1 MYIDIDF
8 STDWEQEFQKRLDN
22 DGPFASWEMFNLAF
36 EAEEHRAVPSFDGL
50 VAPSYLPNLTPY
62 EHQLETARRV
72 VEDMNGKAI
81 LADEVGLGKTIEAG
95 LVLKEYMI
103 RGLVKKVLILA
114 PASLVNQWSS
124 ELNEKFHIPAIPQKK
139 SYVWE
144 QADVVVTSMETAK
157 RQPHRDIVLQQPYDM
172 IIIDEAHKLKNASTK
187 NYEFIRQLKKRFCLL
202 LTATPVQNR
211 IEELFHLVS
220 ILKPGHLGDEQ
231 SFKRQY
237 KEDQKDLSNDDIK
250 TLVQHVMVR
259 NRRADTKI
267 DWKKRNVENYMVT
280 FTNEEIDLYEEVK
293 RLKDTNMHGL
303 SLTTLLRETCSSKQA
318 LGVTLSN
325 MLKKGFLTEELVQ
338 PLITKMQQAN
348 RNAKAEHVLKQLH
361 ESKEKTIIFT
371 EYRATQAYLQW
382 FLQQNGIKSV
392 PFRGGF
398 KRSKKD
404 WMRQLFRDYAQ
415 VMIATEAGGEGLN
428 LQFCHH
434 MINYDLPWNPMRV
447 EQRIGRIHRLGQE
460 HEVHITNYAVGNTIE
475 ERILRLLYE
484 KIEMFEG
491 VIGHLD
497 DILERSQSTKLEHY
511 VQDALSEESE
521 VIAQEKLQQ
530 LSTYMK
536 KGGA

>member
-1 MYIDIDF
+1 
-8 STDWEQEFQKRLDN
+8 
-22 DGPFASWEMFNLAF
+22 
-36 EAEEHRAVPSFDGL
+36 
-50 VAPSYLPNLTPY
+50 
-62 EHQLETARRV
+62 
-72 VEDMNGKAI
+72 
-81 LADEVGLGKTIEAG
+81 
-95 LVLKEYMI
+95 
-103 RGLVKKVLILA
+103 
-114 PASLVNQWSS
+114 
-124 ELNEKFHIPAIPQKK
+124 
-139 SYVWE
+139 
-144 QADVVVTSMETAK
+144 
-157 RQPHRDIVLQQPYDM
+157 
-172 IIIDEAHKLKNASTK
+172 
-187 NYEFIRQLKKRFCLL
+187 
-202 LTATPVQNR
+202 
-211 IEELFHLVS
+211 
-220 ILKPGHLGDEQ
+220 
-231 SFKRQY
+231 
-237 KEDQKDLSNDDIK
+237 
-250 TLVQHVMVR
+250 
-259 NRRADTKI
+259 
-267 DWKKRNVENYMVT
+267 
-280 FTNEEIDLYEEVK
+280 
-293 RLKDTNMHGL
+293 
-303 SLTTLLRETCSSKQA
+303 
-318 LGVTLSN
+318 
-325 MLKKGFLTEELVQ
+325 
-338 PLITKMQQAN
+338 MQQAN

-447 EQRIGRIHRLGQE
+447 EQRIGRIHRLGQV

-497 DILERSQSTKLEHY
+497 DILERSQSTKLEDY
-511 VQDALSEESE
+511 VQDALSEDSE